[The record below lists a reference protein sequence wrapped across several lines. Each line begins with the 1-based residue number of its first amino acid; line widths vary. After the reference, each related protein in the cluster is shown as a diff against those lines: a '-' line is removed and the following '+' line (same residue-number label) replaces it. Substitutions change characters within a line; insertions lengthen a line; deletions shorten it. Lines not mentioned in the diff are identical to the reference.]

1 MIFKITGL
9 YVFLSVQSSGL
20 DKLPSGFG
28 QAPSDFGQVP
38 SGFGQ
43 VLSGLGQV
51 PSGFGLVPSGFCQV
65 PSGLGQVPSDPYNL
79 SSRGFD
85 ETSSCA
91 DQPLTLSSLPNQS
104 LGRLGQPSV
113 SSRAGHSGMSRMS
126 LGMFVFPIITKI

>member
-1 MIFKITGL
+1 M
-9 YVFLSVQSSGL
+9 

-28 QAPSDFGQVP
+28 QVSSGFGQVP
-38 SGFGQ
+38 SG
-43 VLSGLGQV
+43 LGQD
-51 PSGFGLVPSGFCQV
+51 PSGFGQV

-104 LGRLGQPSV
+104 LGRLGQPPV

-126 LGMFVFPIITKI
+126 LGMFVFPIVTKI

>member
-1 MIFKITGL
+1 MYLFFQGSAMNQ
-9 YVFLSVQSSGL
+9 LS
-20 DKLPSGFG
+20 SGFG
-28 QAPSDFGQVP
+28 QVPPGFGQVP

-43 VLSGLGQV
+43 VPSGLG
-51 PSGFGLVPSGFCQV
+51 QV

-104 LGRLGQPSV
+104 LGRLGQPPV
-113 SSRAGHSGMSRMS
+113 SSRAGQNGMSRMS